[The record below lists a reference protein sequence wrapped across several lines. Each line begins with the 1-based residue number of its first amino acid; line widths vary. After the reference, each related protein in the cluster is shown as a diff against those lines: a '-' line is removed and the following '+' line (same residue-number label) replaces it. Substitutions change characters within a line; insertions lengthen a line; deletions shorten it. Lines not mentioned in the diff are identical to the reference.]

1 MRRLLAFVVLWLV
14 AWTAPAHAE
23 LSGHG
28 SLGHG
33 GRVSVGI
40 VVTTPGS
47 GGLGRS
53 GDDAA
58 RPIVHYVV
66 SWSVGPTP
74 AQTGSLD
81 GLCAVPGG
89 SARQP
94 TFGFLYHLV
103 GTDPTGA
110 IVDDRFECIAFTNG
124 DPARRPLP
132 PSVPA
137 VPTFGEA
144 WNRAQLPAPTITLD
158 PATRGITGLDTR
170 ISTDGPTTV
179 TIAATIRGYT
189 ITGTANLDHY
199 EISVDGQP
207 ATNAGTGHYTFET
220 KGNHTIAVTAVW
232 RGTAALTGPGLPG
245 GLPAVDLGRAAITS
259 TLTYPVNE
267 IRSVL
272 QP

>member
-1 MRRLLAFVVLWLV
+1 VRRLLTFVVLWLV
-14 AWTAPAHAE
+14 ASTSAAHAD
-23 LSGHG
+23 LNGVG
-28 SLGHG
+28 SLGHRG
-33 GRVSVGI
+33 DVSVGI
-40 VVTTPGS
+40 VVTAPGS
-47 GGLGRS
+47 WTPGRS

-66 SWSVGPTP
+66 SWSVDPTP

-89 SARQP
+89 TAQQP
-94 TFGFLYHLV
+94 IFGFLYHLV

-110 IVDDRFECIAFTNG
+110 IVDDRFECVAFPNG
-124 DPARRPLP
+124 DTARPP
-132 PSVPA
+132 PQPSVPA

-158 PATRGITGLDTR
+158 PATRGITGLDAR
-170 ISTDGPTTV
+170 ITTDGPTTV

-189 ITGTANLDHY
+189 ITGTATLDHY

-207 ATNAGTGHYTFET
+207 VTNAGTGHYTFET
-220 KGNHTIAVTAVW
+220 KGDHTIAISAIW

-245 GLPAVDLGRAAITS
+245 GLPAVDLGRATITS

>member
-1 MRRLLAFVVLWLV
+1 VRRLLTFVVIGLA
-14 AWTAPAHAE
+14 AWTPTAHAE
-23 LSGHG
+23 VDGHG
-28 SLGHG
+28 SVGHRG
-33 GRVSVGI
+33 DVSVGI
-40 VVTTPGS
+40 VVTGPGS
-47 GGLGRS
+47 GAPGRS

-66 SWSVGPTP
+66 SWSVDPTP

-89 SARQP
+89 TAQHP
-94 TFGFLYHLV
+94 IFGFLYHLV

-110 IVDDRFECIAFTNG
+110 IVDDGFECVAFTSG
-124 DPARRPLP
+124 DTAQRPLP
-132 PSVPA
+132 PPVPA

-189 ITGTANLDHY
+189 ITGTATLDHY

-207 ATNAGTGHYTFET
+207 VANAGTGHYTFET
-220 KGNHTIAVTAVW
+220 KGDHTIAVSAIW

-259 TLTYPVNE
+259 TLAYPVNE